1 MLLLDLSETGVD
13 EADENVVELVI
24 LSLDLKVTLE
34 PALDRDSKV
43 AETIVLLKALSA
55 EEIVVEAEVS
65 VGLGVLREMEDET
78 RLETRE
84 FLLIDTN
91 LLLEVDL
98 LMGKCVK
105 RDVEVD
111 RVRTEVT
118 VVRDVDL
125 YLDLDFDIDFDLVDG
140 RADADTAPTEQ
151 ERS

>member
-1 MLLLDLSETGVD
+1 VLLLDLSETGVD

-43 AETIVLLKALSA
+43 AETIVLLKAFSA

-65 VGLGVLREMEDET
+65 VAWGVLREMEDEI

-84 FLLIDTN
+84 LLLIDTN
-91 LLLEVDL
+91 LLREVDL

-111 RVRTEVT
+111 RARTEVAEA
-118 VVRDVDL
+118 RDVDL
-125 YLDLDFDIDFDLVDG
+125 YLDFDIDFDLLDG
-140 RADADTAPTEQ
+140 RADVDTAPTEQ

>member
-1 MLLLDLSETGVD
+1 VLLLDLSETGVD